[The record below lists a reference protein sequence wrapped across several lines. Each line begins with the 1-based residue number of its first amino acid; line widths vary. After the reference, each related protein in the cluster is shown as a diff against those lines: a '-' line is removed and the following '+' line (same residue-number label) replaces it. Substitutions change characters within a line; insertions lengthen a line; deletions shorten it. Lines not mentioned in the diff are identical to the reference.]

1 MARSITPP
9 VNKDTLQRNNCNP
22 STKGRT
28 RLHNGPTASL
38 SSLYPTP
45 LSLLG
50 NRQRQPRSRRLSCPV
65 TRLDRNIRLFTA
77 RTHSSPPTT
86 TASRASMVRA
96 VSSEIIKILVSF
108 SFFFPVARNRL
119 AQATSAVS
127 RCSPDAVAF
136 PDKLNIREARI
147 DDQRE
152 SR

>member
-86 TASRASMVRA
+86 TASRASTVRA
-96 VSSEIIKILVSF
+96 VSSEIIKILVRI
-108 SFFFPVARNRL
+108 SFFFLSLETAWHKLHRPCRVVL
-119 AQATSAVS
+119 QTLLLS
-127 RCSPDAVAF
+127 RIS
-136 PDKLNIREARI
+136 
-147 DDQRE
+147 
-152 SR
+152 SM